1 MADGRAQEPAFGAG
15 LESALDA
22 RLIAADLIRNLRHRL
37 RSPINHLIGYSE
49 MLQDDAATRGLYQ
62 ISAPLTGIRDASK
75 SLLEFVNDTLDLSTL
90 EAGILDPE
98 MIDIG
103 LRSTIDVVVGHADAL
118 STEIDAAGWEEAV
131 PDLQRIQASTQQL
144 LELVASV
151 VDLSKMR
158 FSDLGPVDTE
168 FEAEAGL
175 AAEVR
180 ETAATAVHEA
190 HPQQV
195 EVASLLVVDDDELD
209 RDVLYRRL
217 TRLGHQV
224 SLAQDGFQAL
234 EMMRAAQFDVVLLE
248 VLLPEMTG
256 YDVLEEIKRDEDL
269 RHIPVIVLSSLDGID
284 WVSRCI
290 EIGAED
296 YIPKPVDPTLLQA
309 RIDAS
314 LEKKRFHDREVM
326 FLHQIEEEKQRA
338 DDLLHVIL
346 PDEIVAELKETNQ
359 VQPRRH
365 DNVAVLFCDIVSF
378 TPYCDGKQ
386 PQEIVANLQQLVEE
400 QEELAIAN
408 DLHKVKTIGD
418 SFMATCGLLHPVDN
432 PVLNCVRA
440 GLGMIEAAHA
450 HPAHF
455 NVRVGIHVGPVVA
468 GILGRRTY
476 QFDIWGDAVNTAAR
490 MESHGVPGH
499 ITLSSE
505 AWRAIEAYGVAESL
519 GIVDVKGK
527 GKLEVFRFKEWR
539 PQAEPLVVAATA

>member
-1 MADGRAQEPAFGAG
+1 MTEGRAAEEGTSFSGG
-15 LESALDA
+15 LQSTLDA
-22 RLIAADLIRNLRHRL
+22 RLIASDLIRNLRHRL

-49 MLQDDAATRGLYQ
+49 MLQDDAAARGLYQ
-62 ISAPLTGIRDASK
+62 MNAPLTGIRDASK
-75 SLLEFVNDTLDLSTL
+75 SLLDFVNDTLDLNTL

-103 LRSTIDVVVGHADAL
+103 LRSTIDVVVSHAEAL
-118 STEIDAAGWEEAV
+118 RAEIENAGWEDAM
-131 PDLQRIQASTQQL
+131 PDLQRILASTEQL
-144 LELVASV
+144 LDLVGSV

-158 FSDLGPVDTE
+158 FSDLGPQDAE
-168 FEAEAGL
+168 FEAAAGMPAMETVSPGQVVEAPHIV
-175 AAEVR
+175 EQ
-180 ETAATAVHEA
+180 ATI
-190 HPQQV
+190 
-195 EVASLLVVDDDELD
+195 LVVDDDELD

-217 TRLGHQV
+217 SRLGHQV
-224 SLAQDGFQAL
+224 LLAQDGFQAL
-234 EMMRAAQFDVVLLE
+234 DMMRQMQFDVILLE

-256 YDVLEEIKRDEDL
+256 YDVLEEIKADENL

-326 FLHQIEEEKQRA
+326 YLHQIQEQKKRA

-346 PDEIVAELKETNQ
+346 PDEIVKELSETNQ
-359 VQPRRH
+359 VKPRRH
-365 DNVAVLFCDIVSF
+365 ENVAVMFVDIVSF

-400 QEELAIAN
+400 QEELAVAN

-418 SFMATCGLLHPVDN
+418 SFMASCGLLHPVDN
-432 PVLNCVRA
+432 PTLNCVRA
-440 GLGMIEAAHA
+440 ALGMIDAAHA

-468 GILGRRTY
+468 GVLGRRTY

-505 AWRAIEAYGVAESL
+505 AWRAIEEYAVAESL
-519 GIVDVKGK
+519 GIVDIKGK
-527 GKLEVFRFKEWR
+527 GKLEVFKFIDWK
-539 PQAEPLVVAATA
+539 PGNN